1 MPGIA
6 RDEVKRI
13 VALARLSMDD
23 AEIDRMQRDLG
34 SILAYVDVL
43 ASVDTSGVE
52 PTAHVLPLATPLRDD
67 APEPAM
73 DPERAVANAPQTSG
87 SAFVVPKVI
96 SGEEEG

>member
-13 VALARLSMDD
+13 AALARLSMDG
-23 AEIDRMQRDLG
+23 AEIDRMQRDLAA
-34 SILAYVDVL
+34 ILAYVEAL
-43 ASVDTSGVE
+43 AAVDTTGVE
-52 PTAHVLPLATPLRDD
+52 PTAHVIPLATPMRDD

-73 DPERAVANAPQTSG
+73 DPALAVANAPEASG

-96 SGEEEG
+96 AAEEEG